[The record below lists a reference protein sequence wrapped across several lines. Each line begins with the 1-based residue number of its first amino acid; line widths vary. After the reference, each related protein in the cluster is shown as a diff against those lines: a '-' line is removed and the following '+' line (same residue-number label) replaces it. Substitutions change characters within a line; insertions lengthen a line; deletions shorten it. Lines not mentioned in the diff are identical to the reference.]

1 MIEDLENPSNL
12 VQISFGDVEMEN
24 ILANNTCQQKTQNE
38 GLQVSPSLDKVTE
51 NVSSMSS
58 FVELPNLSESI
69 NNFVQVS
76 DPLPHILDP
85 SEKSRN
91 EINSTNTPSVQETCT
106 IQEENAPSI
115 KENLQPLPN
124 LEKIEDLSGSGKGE
138 ESIVEDMSCENII
151 VKEVNELLVL
161 KSKEEAQTKHQ
172 VDETVIENEDFE
184 LNVVDYPS
192 ELNPEIR
199 SYLHVTKTNLKM
211 VKIAN
216 TVKDRMKQEDR
227 LEVQEREVENEE
239 IKQGV
244 NHMQEEIKEGKE
256 EGLNEQKWDRDDEDC
271 LELSAPDIARLN
283 LEEEWVEVPVSR

>member
-1 MIEDLENPSNL
+1 MIEDLENPANL
-12 VQISFGDVEMEN
+12 AQISFGDVEMEN

-38 GLQVSPSLDKVTE
+38 ESQVSPSFDKVTK

-58 FVELPNLSESI
+58 SVELPNLSESI
-69 NNFVQVS
+69 TNFEQIS
-76 DPLPHILDP
+76 NPLPHILDP
-85 SEKSRN
+85 LEKSRN

-124 LEKIEDLSGSGKGE
+124 LEKIEDSCCSGTGE
-138 ESIVEDMSCENII
+138 DSIVEDMSCKNII
-151 VKEVNELLVL
+151 VKEVDELPVL

-172 VDETVIENEDFE
+172 VGETVIENEDFE
-184 LNVVDYPS
+184 LDVVDYPS

-211 VKIAN
+211 AKIAN
-216 TVKDRMKQEDR
+216 TVKDKEKQEDCV
-227 LEVQEREVENEE
+227 EVQEKKVENEE
-239 IKQGV
+239 IKQER
-244 NHMQEEIKEGKE
+244 NHMQEQIKEGKE
-256 EGLNEQKWDRDDEDC
+256 EGLNEQKWERADEDC
-271 LELSAPDIARLN
+271 LELSAPDIARLD